1 MLDRVV
7 DADAEALR
15 DLANDPLVQR
25 WLPAYLFER
34 RHDDPVEAIPLLY
47 GDLFQNKESIILAI
61 RMRET
66 GEFVGLAEFYGLR
79 DSLHKVSI
87 GCRLRRCWWGRGI
100 ATEATRLMVGYLY
113 AETDVEITTASM
125 MVDNVA
131 SARVLEKADFIR
143 TARYVEEDWG
153 YPEPTVVDKWVC

>member
-7 DADAEALR
+7 DEDADALR
-15 DLANDPLVQR
+15 ELGSDPLVQR
-25 WLPAYLFER
+25 WLPKYLIER
-34 RHDDPVEAIPLLY
+34 QHEDVHETIRLLY
-47 GDLFQNKESIILAI
+47 GEVFENKESLVLAI
-61 RMRET
+61 RM
-66 GEFVGLAEFYGLR
+66 GESGELAGLAEYYGLR

-87 GCRLRRCWWGRGI
+87 GCRLRRSWWGQGI

-113 AETDVEITTASM
+113 AETDVEIATAST
-125 MVDNVA
+125 MVENIA

-153 YPEPTVVDKWVC
+153 YPELTVVDKWVC